1 MLLDILQC
9 SVRNIKLNFTILL
22 CGFCAFGRFIFK
34 IQTMSAGAQRTV
46 YPTLS
51 IKCQFFQLNSEES
64 VREGTLKNNS
74 ISKWR
79 PRLKT

>member
-9 SVRNIKLNFTILL
+9 SDRNIKLNFTILL
-22 CGFCAFGRFIFK
+22 CGICAFGRFIFK

-51 IKCQFFQLNSEES
+51 IKFQNAEES